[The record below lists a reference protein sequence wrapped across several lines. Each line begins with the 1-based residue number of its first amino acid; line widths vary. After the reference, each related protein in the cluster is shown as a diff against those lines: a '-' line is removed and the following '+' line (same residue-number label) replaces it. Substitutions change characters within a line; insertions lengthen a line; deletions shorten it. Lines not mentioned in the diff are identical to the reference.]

1 MAGLLKAIMVVA
13 VGYLALMALMYL
25 AQRRLQYFPDKNPP
39 GNPADV
45 GLKDMKSVRVT
56 TSDDLELVAWYAS
69 PKEKTGKI
77 VIIYHGNAGNIA
89 NRAIKAAH
97 FMERGY
103 GVFMCEYRGYGG
115 NPGKP
120 TEEGFYIDAR
130 AAIKWLE
137 DKGYTTG
144 QFVIYGESIGTGVA
158 VQMAAEIQP
167 RQLILEAP
175 FSSATDVAKRSYGFI
190 PVDMLILDRFDSFG
204 KITQVK
210 TSLFIIHG
218 DEDAVIPIDLSKKL
232 FEFANHPKEFITI
245 ERGGHSDLYNHHA
258 GHVIGDW
265 LDKQVKAERAA

>member
-1 MAGLLKAIMVVA
+1 MGLLKLIVVI
-13 VGYLALMALMYL
+13 VLGYLGLIAVMYL

-39 GNPADV
+39 GKPADV
-45 GLKDMKSVRVT
+45 GLKDMQTVTVT
-56 TSDDLELVAWYAS
+56 TVDDLELVAWFAT
-69 PKEKTGKI
+69 PNHKTGKI

-158 VQMAAEIQP
+158 VQMATEIHP

-190 PVDMLILDRFDSFG
+190 PVEKLILDRFDSIA
-204 KITQVK
+204 KISMIK

-245 ERGGHSDLYNHHA
+245 ERGGHSDLYSHHA

-265 LDKQVKAERAA
+265 LDKQVKEERAA

>member
-1 MAGLLKAIMVVA
+1 MVGLLKLVA
-13 VGYLALMALMYL
+13 VVGLGYLALMAVMYL
-25 AQRRLQYFPDKNPP
+25 AQRKLQYFPDRNPP
-39 GNPADV
+39 GDPAAV
-45 GLKDMKSVRVT
+45 GLKDMQSVKVI
-56 TSDDLELVAWYAS
+56 TSDNLQLVAWFAP
-69 PKEKTGKI
+69 PKKRTGKI
-77 VIIYHGNAGNIA
+77 VIIYHGNAGNIS

-97 FMERGY
+97 FMERGH

-115 NPGKP
+115 NPGTP

-158 VQMAAEIQP
+158 VQMATEIHP
-167 RQLILEAP
+167 RQMILEAP
-175 FSSATDVAKRSYGFI
+175 FSSATDVARRSYGFI
-190 PVDMLILDRFDSFG
+190 PVDMLILDRFDSLA
-204 KITQVK
+204 KIPKIK

-232 FEFANHPKEFITI
+232 FELANHPKEFITI

-265 LDKQVKAERAA
+265 LDKQVSEERA

>member
-1 MAGLLKAIMVVA
+1 MTVLLKVLGVIVM
-13 VGYLALMALMYL
+13 GYLALMALMYL
-25 AQRRLQYFPDKNPP
+25 MQRRLQYFPDRNPP
-39 GNPADV
+39 GKPADV
-45 GLKDMKSVRVT
+45 GLKEMQVVTVT
-56 TSDDLELVAWYAS
+56 TEDNLDLVAWFAE
-69 PKEKTGKI
+69 PKEKAGKI
-77 VIIYHGNAGNIA
+77 VILYHGNAGNIS

-115 NPGKP
+115 NPGSP
-120 TEEGFYIDAR
+120 TEEGLYKDAR

-137 DKGYTTG
+137 ARGYTTG
-144 QFVIYGESIGTGVA
+144 QFVIYGESIGSGVA

-175 FSSATDVAKRSYGFI
+175 FSSAVDVGRRSYGFI
-190 PVDMLILDRFDSFG
+190 PVDVLILDRYDSHG
-204 KITQVK
+204 KIQNIK

-232 FEFANHPKEFITI
+232 FEQANHPKEFITI
-245 ERGGHSDLYNHHA
+245 ERGGHSDLYSHHA

-265 LDKQVKAERAA
+265 LDKQVKEERAV

>member
-1 MAGLLKAIMVVA
+1 LA
-13 VGYLALMALMYL
+13 VLGYLALIVVMYL
-25 AQRRLQYFPDKNPP
+25 AQRRLQYFPDKNSP
-39 GNPADV
+39 GKPADV
-45 GLKDMKSVRVT
+45 GLKDMQTVTVT
-56 TSDDLELVAWYAS
+56 TTDSLELIAWFAS
-69 PKEKTGKI
+69 PKAKTGKI

-103 GVFMCEYRGYGG
+103 GVFLCEYRGFGG

-120 TEEGFYIDAR
+120 TEDGLYIDAR

-137 DKGYTTG
+137 GKGYTTG

-158 VQMAAEIQP
+158 VQMAFEIQP

-190 PVDMLILDRFDSFG
+190 PVEKLILDRYDSLG
-204 KITQVK
+204 KIQDVK

-218 DEDAVIPIDLSKKL
+218 DEDVVIPIDLSKKL

-265 LDKQVKAERAA
+265 LDKQVSEERAA